1 MLVDVVKVLVCRSVK
16 VWKINQWKTKK
27 RWSAGCHSSD
37 SERDWCCCCC
47 CYCCLSCTNAPA
59 LFRNKEVERKKKKE
73 EGGEK
78 KKRKRSWRRFVT
90 WLGRQTDLSFRL
102 HGGLLRGR
110 EVHYSSL
117 IRARRANETGG
128 KVPTKDETRKDMDGG
143 MDVKREDTSLTRSW
157 SIDGGNPRFCQ
168 ITIDLNICLHRITF
182 LTLSPTFLQNYLKL
196 IYSVFLLI

>member
-1 MLVDVVKVLVCRSVK
+1 M
-16 VWKINQWKTKK
+16 
-27 RWSAGCHSSD
+27 
-37 SERDWCCCCC
+37 
-47 CYCCLSCTNAPA
+47 
-59 LFRNKEVERKKKKE
+59 
-73 EGGEK
+73 
-78 KKRKRSWRRFVT
+78 T

-157 SIDGGNPRFCQ
+157 SIDGGNLRFCQ

>member
-1 MLVDVVKVLVCRSVK
+1 MKDEKKNGVLDVTLQILNATDAAAAVTAACPVQMHQHFSGIRR
-16 VWKINQWKTKK
+16 WREKK
-27 RWSAGCHSSD
+27 R
-37 SERDWCCCCC
+37 R
-47 CYCCLSCTNAPA
+47 
-59 LFRNKEVERKKKKE
+59 RKE
-73 EGGEK
+73 EK